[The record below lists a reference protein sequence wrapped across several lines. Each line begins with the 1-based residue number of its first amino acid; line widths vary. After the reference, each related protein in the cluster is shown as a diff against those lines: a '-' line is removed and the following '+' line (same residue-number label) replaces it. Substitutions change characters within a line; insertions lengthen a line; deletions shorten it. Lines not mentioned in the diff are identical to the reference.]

1 MKNILLLILLS
12 APPSTD
18 GWQLFMRT
26 KFVSTYIKQYNEYF
40 LVPQFDVKLKQLQ
53 GTEIDLQGH
62 YIPFDLPVG
71 SIVLSK
77 NPYSSCFF
85 CGGAGPETVAEIN
98 FKNKPPK
105 LKPDQVIT
113 VKGKLRLNDKDVEHM
128 TFILDQ
134 AELITSNK

>member
-1 MKNILLLILLS
+1 MKNILLLILLN

-18 GWQLFMRT
+18 GWQLFTRT

-40 LVPQFDVKLKQLQ
+40 LVPQFDAKLKQLQ

-62 YIPFDLPVG
+62 YIPLDLPAS

-134 AELITSNK
+134 AELITNNK

>member
-1 MKNILLLILLS
+1 MKNILLLILLN
-12 APPSTD
+12 APPSTE
-18 GWQLFMRT
+18 GWQLFART

-40 LVPQFDVKLKQLQ
+40 LVPQFDAKLKQLQ

-62 YIPFDLPVG
+62 YIPLDLPAG

-134 AELITSNK
+134 AELITNNK

>member
-1 MKNILLLILLS
+1 MKNILLLILLN
-12 APPSTD
+12 APPSTE
-18 GWQLFMRT
+18 GWQLFART

-40 LVPQFDVKLKQLQ
+40 LVPQFDAKIKQLQ

-62 YIPFDLPVG
+62 YIPLDLPAG

-98 FKNKPPK
+98 FKNKSPK

-134 AELITSNK
+134 AELITNNK

>member
-1 MKNILLLILLS
+1 MKNILLLILLN
-12 APPSTD
+12 APPSTE
-18 GWQLFMRT
+18 GWQLFART

-40 LVPQFDVKLKQLQ
+40 LVPQFDAKLKQLQ

-62 YIPFDLPVG
+62 YIPLDLPAG

-113 VKGKLRLNDKDVEHM
+113 VKGKLRVNDKDVEHM

-134 AELITSNK
+134 AELITNNK